1 MRVSVRAI
9 GLRSRIYVSDSVSC
23 TESEDSSS
31 RDASTTSASL
41 RCDSPMLRNCMR
53 PRVLIVDDEAP
64 ARERLRSLL
73 TELDQVDV
81 IGEADTGEEAVLR
94 AAELAPDVV
103 LLDVRMPGIDG
114 IEAAK
119 HMNVLEQPPAVI
131 FTTAF
136 DEYAMKAFDAQAVGY
151 LLKPIRKEK
160 LAAALA
166 HASRLTQ
173 PLLQKIA
180 ETRSHIAVRY
190 REGLRLIPVEDV
202 QYFFAEQKYTTVKH
216 LKGEDLIEDSLR
228 SLEDEFGSA
237 FVRAHRNALVS
248 VRYLEGIERNSDGQ
262 YFVRLR
268 GCEAPL
274 QVSRRMASE
283 LRERFRI

>member
-1 MRVSVRAI
+1 MK
-9 GLRSRIYVSDSVSC
+9 L
-23 TESEDSSS
+23 
-31 RDASTTSASL
+31 
-41 RCDSPMLRNCMR
+41 
-53 PRVLIVDDEAP
+53 RVLIVDDEAP

-73 TELDQVDV
+73 AELDEADV
-81 IGEADTGEEAVLR
+81 VGEAVTGEQALER
-94 AAELAPDVV
+94 TIELAPDVV

-114 IEAAK
+114 IEAAR

-131 FTTAF
+131 FTTAY
-136 DEYAMKAFDAQAVGY
+136 DEYAIKAFDAQAVGY

-166 HASRLTQ
+166 QANRLTRPQ
-173 PLLQKIA
+173 LQKLGNKT
-180 ETRSHIAVRY
+180 ECRSHIAARH
-190 REGLRLIPVEDV
+190 REGLRLIPLDEV
-202 QYFFAEQKYTTVKH
+202 QFFFAEQKYTTVRH

-228 SLEDEFGSA
+228 ALEDEFGST
-237 FVRAHRNALVS
+237 FVRIHRNALVN
-248 VRYLEGIERNSDGQ
+248 VRYLERIERNADGQ